1 VIYYAAIPIS
11 IFIVVLQVAAAP
23 SFTYLGV
30 HADLPVAWLGCWA
43 AARGRREMLPL
54 VGVTGLALGLLGRE
68 PLGASVLALLPL
80 AGLAVLDESPAIVGR
95 FVTALLVVFVGGV
108 MFAVIHA
115 LTSFAGG
122 EGFGSPLN
130 VLRIA
135 PRAAVLDV
143 MTAALWYWPVGLFF
157 GRHTRAGEF
166 RRM

>member
-30 HADLPVAWLGCWA
+30 HADLPVVWLGCWA
-43 AARGRREMLPL
+43 AARGRRELLPL

-68 PLGASVLALLPL
+68 PIGASVLALLPL

-122 EGFGSPLN
+122 EGFGSPLSEHPPD
-130 VLRIA
+130 RP
-135 PRAAVLDV
+135 PRGC
-143 MTAALWYWPVGLFF
+143 P
-157 GRHTRAGEF
+157 
-166 RRM
+166 